1 MKESKIDIFI
11 SGDFAPQLRV
21 NEVIQNKEFDKLYND
36 MLPLIKGADIAITN
50 LEVPLIEKGTP
61 IAKTGP
67 NLKAPIISIEAIKYA
82 GFNMVTLANNHIMD
96 YGEEGLYSTMK
107 ICKNNN
113 IETIGA
119 GNSLKNAK
127 KIKYTESKG
136 KQIAFINVAENEWGT
151 SQGIEAGANPLDEV
165 GIFYSI
171 NEAKQNADII
181 ILIIHGGHETYE
193 LPSPRMKKLYRY
205 FIDLGVDAVVG
216 HHTHCFSGHEVYKNK
231 LIVYSL
237 GNFIFDNL
245 HNRTNTSWN
254 KGTAVM
260 LSISNSNKVDFKFHP
275 FYQCNEKVGITLF
288 NTKENDEFKDEA
300 NTKTKKI
307 QDDRLLQLEFEKFMN
322 SQKRMYKSFLEPT
335 RNKYILAA
343 MNRGL
348 LPRFIK
354 GKKKNLLLNLI
365 RCEAHRDIVEYILSK
380 NNDK

>member
-1 MKESKIDIFI
+1 MKESKMDIFI

-21 NEVIQNKEFDKLYND
+21 NKIIQKKEFDKLYND

-50 LEVPLIEKGTP
+50 LEAPLIEGGTP

-67 NLKAPIISIEAIKYA
+67 NLKSPLNSIEALKYG
-82 GFNMVTLANNHIMD
+82 GFKMVTLANNHIMD
-96 YGEEGLYSTMK
+96 YGEEGLYSTME

-119 GNSLKNAK
+119 GNSLENAK
-127 KIKYTESKG
+127 KIKYKESKG
-136 KQIAFINVAENEWGT
+136 KQIAFINVAENEWAT
-151 SQGIEAGANPLDEV
+151 TQGNEAGANPLDEV

-354 GKKKNLLLNLI
+354 GKKKNLLLNII